1 MPDKEINRE
10 TKKTTIEK
18 KEEAKTE
25 PEKPAVKAKKE
36 NVMYIGPSIT
46 GVVMHSTTFPEGELP
61 ERVKKAIDTFR
72 PLSSMFVPISE
83 LEEAVKSGKTNKPC
97 WRNCTRYSSRHPR
110 RELAAAAATPKR
122 NTTQRGNKKQKIR
135 LLNPKQAKNHD

>member
-1 MPDKEINRE
+1 MPDKEINKE
-10 TKKTTIEK
+10 AKKPTIEK
-18 KEEAKTE
+18 KEEAKTG
-25 PEKPAVKAKKE
+25 PEKPAIKAKKE

-83 LEEAVKSGKTNKPC
+83 LEEAVKSGKTNKAQGSVYDLC
-97 WRNCTRYSSRHPR
+97 NNYFNGG
-110 RELAAAAATPKR
+110 K
-122 NTTQRGNKKQKIR
+122 
-135 LLNPKQAKNHD
+135 